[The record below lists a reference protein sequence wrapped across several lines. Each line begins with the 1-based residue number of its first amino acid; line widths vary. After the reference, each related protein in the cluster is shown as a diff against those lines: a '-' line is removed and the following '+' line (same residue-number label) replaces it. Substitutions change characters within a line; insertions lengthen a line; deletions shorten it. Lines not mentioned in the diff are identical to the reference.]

1 MGSQNDKEKLAE
13 AKEMV
18 YLKGFYEG
26 VMMVGDFKGKTV
38 QEAKPLLKDALVKS
52 GDAVLYMEPE
62 KTIISR

>member
-1 MGSQNDKEKLAE
+1 
-13 AKEMV
+13 MV